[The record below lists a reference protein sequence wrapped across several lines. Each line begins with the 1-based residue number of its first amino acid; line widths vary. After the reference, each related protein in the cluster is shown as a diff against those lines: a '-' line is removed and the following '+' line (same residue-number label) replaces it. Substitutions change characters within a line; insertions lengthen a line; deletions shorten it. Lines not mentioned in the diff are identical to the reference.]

1 MKEIKVI
8 VNGALGNMGREV
20 ISAVMAEADLLLVGA
35 VDTREHPGD
44 IGMISGAEKA
54 GITVS
59 TDLNGLLQKTA
70 ADVVIDFTTPT
81 AVMANIETILRHRVR
96 PVVGTTGI
104 TEVDLKQVESWVS
117 KAEVG
122 CFIAPNFALGAVL
135 MMVLAAKAAPFMEA
149 VEIIELHHDQKI
161 DSPSGTSI
169 KAAEMIAKNFALPN
183 KIAPERR
190 LEKVAGTRGG
200 AHEGI
205 AIHSVRL
212 PGLMA
217 HHQVILGG
225 VGQTLTISHD
235 SLSRKS
241 FIPGILMAVRAV
253 MGEKRL
259 IYGLENILSI

>member
-1 MKEIKVI
+1 MEKIRVV

-20 ISAVMAEADLLLVGA
+20 MEAVMAERDLLLAGA
-35 VDTREHPGD
+35 VDARGQQED
-44 IGMISGAEKA
+44 IGIVLGTGRA
-54 GITVS
+54 GIAVS
-59 TDLNGLLQKTA
+59 ADLSGVLQKVA
-70 ADVVIDFTTPT
+70 ADVVIDFTSPT
-81 AVMANIETILRHRVR
+81 TVMANIETVLRHRVR

-104 TEVDLKQVESWVS
+104 TEVDLQQVETWVNH
-117 KAEVG
+117 AGVG

-135 MMVLAAKAAPFMEA
+135 MMVLAARAAPFMDA

-161 DSPSGTSI
+161 DSPSGTSL
-169 KAAEMIAKNFALPN
+169 KTAEMIAKNFALQN
-183 KIAPERR
+183 NFASEKR
-190 LEKVAGTRGG
+190 LEKVPGTRGG
-200 AHEGI
+200 THEGI
-205 AIHSVRL
+205 NIHSVRM

-241 FIPGILMAVRAV
+241 FIPGILMAVRRIIK
-253 MGEKRL
+253 EDKL